1 MLACLSSTIYHLAA
15 RCRGPGPRSDEGRDA
30 IEGDLGPDEGRDA
43 IEGDLGPDE
52 GRDAIE
58 GVGASASVVLVSV
71 SGGRGS
77 SARAEVWLSVRVR
90 PLLSVEGGS
99 ESVGGSLW

>member
-1 MLACLSSTIYHLAA
+1 MSSTICHLAA

-43 IEGDLGPDE
+43 IEG
-52 GRDAIE
+52 
-58 GVGASASVVLVSV
+58 VGASASVVLVSV
-71 SGGRGS
+71 SRGRGS